1 MKKKWKKFYVK
12 KTSDVSSL
20 VTTTVLNTKICKV
33 KWKISDVSGLVAT
46 TILNI
51 KIEGVGNRSQ
61 KLKKD
66 TSVSDL
72 FKMTDYNA
80 KISDNGTKHFGT
92 SDYNNFT
99 SELIEM
105 KIKKD

>member
-1 MKKKWKKFYVK
+1 M
-12 KTSDVSSL
+12 
-20 VTTTVLNTKICKV
+20 
-33 KWKISDVSGLVAT
+33 
-46 TILNI
+46 
-51 KIEGVGNRSQ
+51 
-61 KLKKD
+61 KKD